1 MTQPRVSIGGRAPRP
16 GQIGA
21 VDPDVLA
28 QVLDDGAARVVG
40 INETTRT
47 AVAEIVA
54 QGVDQGM
61 GASELAAAIEA
72 WSGWDEY
79 RAEMIA
85 RTETATAYNT
95 AALASYRDSGME
107 YVQVLDGDGDD
118 ICAPW
123 HDVVVSIGDAP
134 DPLGHPNCTRDI
146 LPYLGSPDAVEESPE

>member
-1 MTQPRVSIGGRAPRP
+1 MTGPRTLPPRP
-16 GQIGA
+16 GQLGT
-21 VDPDVLA
+21 VDPSVLRA
-28 QVLDDGAARVVG
+28 VFDEGAARVTG

-47 AVAEIVA
+47 GIAEIVA

-61 GASELAAAIEA
+61 GATELAQAIEA

-85 RTETATAYNT
+85 RTETATAYNS
-95 AALASYRDSGME
+95 AALASYRDTGME
-107 YVQVLDGDGDD
+107 YVQVLDGDGDA

-123 HDVVVSIGDAP
+123 ADVVVAIGDAP